1 MDCYANKYKFLYTQ
15 VGGEDEGTEF
25 GLAAADASGTGMKVV
40 ADILPVARHTV
51 GRVSLEI
58 VPDLLGG
65 VEFRG
70 IAGEPLDM
78 QGVGSLAASGPGG
91 DLCGCAPGP
100 TEG

>member
-1 MDCYANKYKFLYTQ
+1 M
-15 VGGEDEGTEF
+15 
-25 GLAAADASGTGMKVV
+25 AAADASGTGMKVV

-51 GRVSLEI
+51 GGVPFEI

-78 QGVGSLAASGPGG
+78 QAWVVLPQLGQVGTFV
-91 DLCGCAPGP
+91 DAPLVP
-100 TEG
+100 QKDDVAPQVME